1 VRNQKK
7 RKFLSQRIDK
17 GFPDNSSRRLSP
29 YRKPIPIQ
37 NKKKPQIFI
46 FLPGMQRVFSPRCFS
61 IKNIFHSENIPTKG
75 D

>member
-7 RKFLSQRIDK
+7 RKFLRQRIGK

-29 YRKPIPIQ
+29 YRKPILTQ
-37 NKKKPQIFI
+37 NKQKPPIFI
-46 FLPGMQRVFSPRCFS
+46 FLADIWRVFSPRCFL
-61 IKNIFHSENIPTKG
+61 KNIFHLENIPTKG